1 MSDKVTRNELLH
13 PSELGQ
19 SIDEAF
25 SFYLSKKKKCCKK
38 YKTKGISC
46 KKCPKFD

>member
-1 MSDKVTRNELLH
+1 MATLKEIDLKPIIV
-13 PSELGQ
+13 Q
-19 SIDEAF
+19 SICG
-25 SFYLSKKKKCCKK
+25 SCSLSKKKKCCKK

>member
-1 MSDKVTRNELLH
+1 MATLKENEVKINEQTLACA
-13 PSELGQ
+13 SC
-19 SIDEAF
+19 S
-25 SFYLSKKKKCCKK
+25 LSKKKKCCKK